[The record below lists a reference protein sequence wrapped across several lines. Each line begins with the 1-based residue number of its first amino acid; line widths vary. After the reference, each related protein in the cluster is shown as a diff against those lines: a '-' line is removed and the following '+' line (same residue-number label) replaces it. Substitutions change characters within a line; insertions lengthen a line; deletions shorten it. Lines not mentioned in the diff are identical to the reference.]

1 MLPSERYF
9 TDVPRRAFA
18 YYLLRQAHDGD
29 HTPLIQCLLD
39 GMRATLESI
48 QAAFKT
54 L

>member
-1 MLPSERYF
+1 MLPLERYF
-9 TDVPRRAFA
+9 TDVPMRAFA
-18 YYLLRQAHDGD
+18 YYLLCQAHDGD